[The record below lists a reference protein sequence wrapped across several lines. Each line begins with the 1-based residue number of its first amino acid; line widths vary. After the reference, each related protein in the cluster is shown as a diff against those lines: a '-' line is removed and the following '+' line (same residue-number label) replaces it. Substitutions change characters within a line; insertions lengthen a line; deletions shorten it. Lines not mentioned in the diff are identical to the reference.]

1 MYIRGVIP
9 KPIHYTTH
17 AAERLKGRRI
27 TRQQVRWLLA
37 QGVREPNHTAGGVQ
51 RWSCRGYLGTHEAA
65 VIFTET
71 ATAITVI
78 TVMWIE

>member
-1 MYIRGVIP
+1 VIP
-9 KPIHYTTH
+9 KPIRYTSH
-17 AAERLKGRRI
+17 AAARLKERRI

-37 QGVREPNHTAGGVQ
+37 QGVRERNYTAGDVQ

-71 ATAITVI
+71 ATVITVI